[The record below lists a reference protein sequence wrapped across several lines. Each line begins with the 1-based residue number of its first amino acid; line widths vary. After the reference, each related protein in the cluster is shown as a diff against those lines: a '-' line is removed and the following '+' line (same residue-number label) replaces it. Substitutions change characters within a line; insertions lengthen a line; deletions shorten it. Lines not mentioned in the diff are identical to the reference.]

1 MLKQPPLGL
10 YVHLPWCVRK
20 CPYCD
25 FNSHAL
31 KAALPEKQYLRA
43 LLADLERE
51 YALAPFG
58 RIRTVFFGGG
68 TPSLFGASTIGA
80 VLDWLA
86 AHGAVDPQA
95 EVTLEANPGTVE
107 RGSFHAYRDAGVNR
121 VSLGVQSFGDPALQA
136 LGRIHSAS
144 EAWTAIEEIKA
155 AAVPNF
161 NIDLMFGLPGQSP
174 DDAVD
179 DVRQAI
185 SADPTHVSHYQ
196 LTLEPNTLFHARP
209 PSLPSEEDVWESFR
223 RCGELL
229 ASRGLRRYEV
239 SAYARPDGEC
249 RHNLNYW
256 RYGDYIGVGA
266 GAHGKRT
273 FVADN
278 RIVRSQRT
286 RHPEAFMRPQD
297 CAVETAEVA
306 GTDRAFEFMLNSLRL
321 VDGFDDRS
329 FEAATG
335 LDLGCVAR
343 ALQRAREL
351 GLMER
356 TAAPGWRPTDH
367 GQRFLNDLQAMF
379 LPSSG

>member
-1 MLKQPPLGL
+1 MLKKPPLGL
-10 YVHLPWCVRK
+10 YVHLPWCVKK

-31 KAALPEKQYLRA
+31 KAALPEKRYLRA

-51 YALAPFG
+51 YALAPFS

-68 TPSLFGASTIGA
+68 TPSLFGASTIRA
-80 VLDWLA
+80 ILDWLE
-86 AHGAVDPQA
+86 AHGAVNPEA

-121 VSLGVQSFGDPALQA
+121 VSLGVQSFSDHALQA

-144 EAWTAIEEIKA
+144 EAWAAIEEINA
-155 AAVPNF
+155 AAVPHF

-174 DDAVD
+174 DEAVD

-185 SADPTHVSHYQ
+185 SAAPTHVSHYQ

-229 ASRGLRRYEV
+229 ASRGFRRYEV
-239 SAYARPDGEC
+239 SAYAQPGGEC

-273 FVADN
+273 FVAEN

-321 VDGFDDRS
+321 VDGFGDRS

-343 ALQRAREL
+343 PLQRAREL
-351 GLMER
+351 QLMER